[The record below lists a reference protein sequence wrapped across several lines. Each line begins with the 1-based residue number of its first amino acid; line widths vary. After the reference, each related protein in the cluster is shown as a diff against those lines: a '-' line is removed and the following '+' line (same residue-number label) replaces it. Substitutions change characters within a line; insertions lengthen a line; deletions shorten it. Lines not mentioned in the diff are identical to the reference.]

1 MQRILATKGK
11 RKEVVFCDLNF
22 KAAQFR
28 SEQMKTWFGKIER
41 QKCSLVTKPRKQRN
55 LGEDK
60 QKRYF

>member
-1 MQRILATKGK
+1 MIQISKQP
-11 RKEVVFCDLNF
+11 NF
-22 KAAQFR
+22 VANKP
-28 SEQMKTWFGKIER
+28 KHVFGKIER